1 MKKDYL
7 KPTMRVVK
15 LQHRSQILANSR
27 GVTGVSTN
35 LSDDDDFE
43 WGGGGNVDA
52 R

>member
-15 LQHRSQILANSR
+15 LQHRSQILNTSGR
-27 GVTGVSTN
+27 GVTNVSTN
-35 LSDDDDFE
+35 LGDDSFE
-43 WGGGGNVDA
+43 WGGGDDEDA